1 MFMKL
6 SRRRKSESQKAFV
19 RWFIAIAPRWVT
31 GIMSDRKI
39 KYSKVRLVNKIRD
52 SFAWNIESVMQEID
66 GIKEAQINDE

>member
-31 GIMSDRKI
+31 GIMNDRKI
-39 KYSKVRLVNKIRD
+39 KYSKVRLVNKIRN
-52 SFAWNIESVMQEID
+52 SFAWNIEAVIREID
-66 GIKEAQINDE
+66 GIKEAQINDD

>member
-1 MFMKL
+1 MKL
-6 SRRRKSESQKAFV
+6 RHRRKIDSQKAFA

-52 SFAWNIESVMQEID
+52 SFAWSIESVIREID
-66 GIKEAQINDE
+66 GIKEAQLNDD